1 MKNIMEPKTMTL
13 DKAET
18 VVAFPEFANV
28 LIWQSWY
35 CYTDID
41 LDALEYLV
49 NNSSRILLP
58 NVMEL
63 TEEKKALLRG
73 YKGPLVIGAII

>member
-1 MKNIMEPKTMTL
+1 MEPQTMTL
-13 DKAET
+13 DRAET

-28 LIWQSWY
+28 LIWQSWH

-49 NNSSRILLP
+49 NNSLRILLP
-58 NVMEL
+58 NVIEL
-63 TEEKKALLRG
+63 TEEKKAVLRG
-73 YKGPLVIGAII
+73 YKGPLVIGATI

>member
-1 MKNIMEPKTMTL
+1 MEPKTMTL
-13 DKAET
+13 DRAEK

-28 LIWQSWY
+28 LIWQSWH

-63 TEEKKALLRG
+63 TEEKKAVLRG

>member
-1 MKNIMEPKTMTL
+1 MKINMEPKVMTL
-13 DKAET
+13 DRAEN

-28 LIWQSWY
+28 LIWQSWH

-49 NNSSRILLP
+49 NNSLRILLP

-63 TEEKKALLRG
+63 TEEKKAVLRG

>member
-13 DKAET
+13 DRAET

-28 LIWQSWY
+28 LIWQSWH

-49 NNSSRILLP
+49 NNSLRILLP

-63 TEEKKALLRG
+63 TEEKKAVLRG
-73 YKGPLVIGAII
+73 YKGPLVIGATI

>member
-1 MKNIMEPKTMTL
+1 MEPKTMTL
-13 DKAET
+13 DRAET

-28 LIWQSWY
+28 LIWQSWH

-49 NNSSRILLP
+49 NNSLRILLP

-63 TEEKKALLRG
+63 TEEKKAVLRG
-73 YKGPLVIGAII
+73 YKGPLVIGATI